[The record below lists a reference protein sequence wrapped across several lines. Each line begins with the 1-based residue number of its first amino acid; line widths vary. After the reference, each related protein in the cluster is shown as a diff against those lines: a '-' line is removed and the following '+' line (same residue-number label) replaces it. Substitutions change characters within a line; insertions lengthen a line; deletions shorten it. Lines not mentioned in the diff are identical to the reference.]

1 MLDDV
6 KKQQMQDSSRKA
18 VVLMS
23 GGLDS
28 TTIVGMLLMRKFTV
42 YPLSINY
49 GQRHA
54 VEMEAMKNIVKWYQ
68 DQKLPV
74 KDVFE
79 LQLTDLARIG
89 GSAIT
94 DKAIEVPKNR
104 DDKKISSEIPV
115 TYVPGRNTIF
125 LAIALAYAE
134 VKKCK
139 SVAIGV
145 NALDYSGYP
154 DCRPEYIRAMS
165 EVAKLSSKR
174 AVEGKPI
181 IIETPIINMDKATII
196 KTGMNCR
203 PPVPYALTWSCYN
216 PQEDTKGIVDKVKGT
231 KKYKPCGVCD
241 SCKLR
246 AKGFKEAGFED
257 PALTAPA
264 PTTPEK
270 KA

>member
-1 MLDDV
+1 V
-6 KKQQMQDSSRKA
+6 EKKKKEKAKAGESRKA

-28 TTIVGMLLMRKFTV
+28 TTVVGMLVERKFTV

-54 VEMEAMKNIVKWYQ
+54 VELECMKSIVKYYQ
-68 DQKLPV
+68 DAGKPV

-79 LQLTDLARIG
+79 LKLDDLARIG
-89 GSAIT
+89 GSALT
-94 DKAIEVPKNR
+94 DKKIEVPKDR
-104 DDKKISSEIPV
+104 DEKKMSAEIPV

-125 LAIALAYAE
+125 LSIALAYAE
-134 VKKCK
+134 VIKAK

-154 DCRPEYIRAMS
+154 DCRPEYIAAMNA
-165 EVAKLSSKR
+165 VAKLSSKR
-174 AVEGKPI
+174 AVEGSSI
-181 IIETPIINMDKATII
+181 TIETPILQMTKAQII
-196 KTGMNCR
+196 TAGTRQAFK
-203 PPVPYALTWSCYN
+203 VPYELTWSCYQ
-216 PQEDTKGIVDKVKGT
+216 PQEVKTGLFKG
-231 KKYKPCGVCD
+231 KKYKPCGECD

-246 AKGFKEAGFED
+246 AMGFKEVGIAD
-257 PALTAPA
+257 PALE
-264 PTTPEK
+264 TPIS